1 MADDEKWQL
10 AYEMLK
16 DFHSGMV
23 SPTKKFA
30 YSEKGLTEVPVQQT
44 RYVDAINGR
53 ELPPKSGV
61 VFLNRGF
68 YRGKDGELHRH
79 PIKCGTNGC
88 TPTKLIWA
96 VVRNT
101 LLLQKLSGVMVRED
115 AVGRTI
121 RWYIGS
127 ICACPLDLIARI
139 SEVCTYIALMLIDE
153 HSDKTPEE
161 LKKVTPRLNF
171 SQARVVNKYLRSKFK
186 DLLVMHNIKCMRF
199 REDQLGLIDS
209 LLKTPSYSQLDTPAF
224 RKGIVEWLRVNGWL
238 KPIGGK
244 QKRAD
249 EIKNKVASGMN
260 LSKSEMMF
268 RNRHP
273 KLFKD

>member
-1 MADDEKWQL
+1 MTDDEKWQF

-16 DFHSGMV
+16 DFHSGMAV
-23 SPTKKFA
+23 PTKKFT
-30 YSEKGLTEVPVQQT
+30 YNENGLTDIPVQQT
-44 RYVDAINGR
+44 RYVDAIDGR

-79 PIKCGTNGC
+79 PIKCGTDGC

-127 ICACPLDLIARI
+127 ICNCPLDLIARI
-139 SEVCTYIALMLIDE
+139 SEICTYIALMLIDE

-161 LKKVTPRLNF
+161 LKKVTPKLNF
-171 SQARVVNKYLRSKFK
+171 NQARVVNRYLRSKFK
-186 DLLVMHNIKCMRF
+186 DLLVMHGIKRMRN
-199 REDQLGLIDS
+199 REDQLGLIDA
-209 LLKTPSYSQLDTPAF
+209 LLKIPNYAQLDTPAF

-238 KPIGGK
+238 CPMVGR

-249 EIKNKVASGMN
+249 KIKNMVANGIPLSGN
-260 LSKSEMMF
+260 DRKF
-268 RNRHP
+268 KHDNP
-273 KLFKD
+273 KLFEN